1 MLENCCEIC
10 SKNDGN
16 DNAIRPR
23 KSSAV
28 IDRSPYG
35 FNYIEKHAS
44 TPSVEDLAK
53 YRLSELNTD
62 YGARIKED
70 WKTYVRDA

>member
-1 MLENCCEIC
+1 MFVRTQPSVWGALQAFNPAAKHVVD
-10 SKNDGN
+10 SGWDT
-16 DNAIRPR
+16 P
-23 KSSAV
+23 
-28 IDRSPYG
+28 
-35 FNYIEKHAS
+35 FNYIEKHPS